1 MSDAIKNEMKSRMQ
15 KTVEALKKE
24 LVTVRAG
31 RANPALLDKVM
42 VDYYG
47 SLTPLKQLANIA
59 TPEPRLLTVQPY
71 DKSAL
76 ANMEKAILKAEL
88 GLTPTNDGN
97 IIRIAIPALT
107 EERRRELVKQV
118 KKYGEESK
126 VVIRN
131 IRRDANDELKKLEK
145 DGEISEDDSRRLQD
159 DVQKE
164 TDQYIKQVDDVVA
177 NKEKE
182 ILEV

>member
-97 IIRIAIPALT
+97 MIRIAIPALT

-131 IRRDANDELKKLEK
+131 IRRDANDALKKLEK

-159 DVQKE
+159 EVQKE
-164 TDQYIKQVDDVVA
+164 TDQYIKQLDDVVA